1 MFSNDY
7 YLLLSDAI
15 DKDTN
20 KSIIKMIYKNS
31 LKINYLIWNDD
42 KLKTNR

>member
-1 MFSNDY
+1 MIIIYY
-7 YLLLSDAI
+7 YLMQLI
-15 DKDTN
+15 KIGI
-20 KSIIKMIYKNS
+20 SIIKMIYKNS